1 MKNIK
6 PKVFWSGFLIVASIL
21 GWLLLFMVGVVI
33 AFIFWIS
40 LIIGVIVFYPFL
52 PHMPVVLNFFLR
64 EYEFE
69 CNILRVLDMAR
80 FDTGRK
86 SGWMAP
92 LEILYAVEE
101 ISDKQPSVSAI
112 YVTLGKL
119 NREGAVTNKKVPA
132 EYLKNS
138 PKRAKVS
145 GVTLAYKLKNN
156 SNYKPRKPKWL
167 PKEQKKEK
175 KDVAGGVTAH

>member
-1 MKNIK
+1 
-6 PKVFWSGFLIVASIL
+6 
-21 GWLLLFMVGVVI
+21 MVGVVI

-40 LIIGVIVFYPFL
+40 LIIGVVVFWPFL
-52 PHMPVVLNFFLR
+52 PHMPIVLNFFLR

-80 FDTGRK
+80 FDTKRK
-86 SGWMAP
+86 DGWMAP
-92 LEILYAVEE
+92 LEILYAVEKM
-101 ISDKQPSVSAI
+101 SGRQPSVSAI

-119 NREGAVTNKKVPA
+119 RREGAVTSKKVPA
-132 EYLKNS
+132 EYLKKP

-145 GVTLAYKLKNN
+145 GVSLAFKLENN

-167 PKEQKKEK
+167 PKEQKKESK
-175 KDVAGGVTAH
+175 GVVGGVTAH

>member
-6 PKVFWSGFLIVASIL
+6 PKVFWSGFLIVASIF
-21 GWLLLFMVGVVI
+21 GGLLFFMVGVVVV
-33 AFIFWIS
+33 FIFWFS
-40 LIIGVIVFYPFL
+40 LVVGVIVFYPFL

-69 CNILRVLDMAR
+69 CNILRVLDIAR

-101 ISDKQPSVSAI
+101 ISGRQSSVSAI
-112 YVTLGKL
+112 FVTLGKL
-119 NREGAVTNKKVPA
+119 KREGAVTSKKVPG
-132 EYLKNS
+132 EYLKNP
-138 PKRAKVS
+138 PKRVEAD
-145 GVTLAYKLKNN
+145 GVCLAFRLKED

-175 KDVAGGVTAH
+175 NNVTGGVTAH